1 MTLAAA
7 LILNGVPVVMSDL
20 LITFERG
27 PEDRRLSLPATGP
40 LPLLSGPRRM
50 IHGLRQKLFIV
61 ANNLVIAYASGDVDR
76 TVAGLEGLRSLAATR
91 SLAWDEVETF
101 LLTRR
106 SLAGDGFVGFFAE
119 ASFDGNF
126 RIRRIQVRG
135 ESFITGNMGVVDA
148 VGSGVDLLREAC
160 GRIGEFGT
168 LPSGFQALSKVA
180 SMCGFITRWE
190 HAVQEP
196 VTLYSTGGAFEIAY
210 FRGGKFQKAELTFAV
225 WDAEV
230 EGGNIRL
237 KGPFVMIKTKYLGD
251 VLLIDCARAD
261 CEATQNAFVTY
272 KLHTHICPPPYS
284 RSHDPTVALP
294 KYIDFSSQL
303 TQHSIL
309 ISRGEDRDLTCL
321 VETGPS
327 GLSPVDAQGGFHIP
341 IPVSPGL
348 LDSLC
353 SAIDASPLGRRTAQT

>member
-7 LILNGVPVVMSDL
+7 LVLNGIPVVMSDL

-27 PEDRRLSLPATGP
+27 PEDQRLSLPATGP
-40 LPLLSGPRRM
+40 LPLLSGPRRK

-61 ANNLVIAYASGDVDR
+61 AENLVIAYASGDVDR

-91 SLAWDEVETF
+91 ALAWDEVEKF

-119 ASFDGNF
+119 PLLDGGF
-126 RIRRIQVRG
+126 HIRRIQVRG
-135 ESFITGNMGVVDA
+135 ESFNAGDMGAVDA
-148 VGSGVDLLREAC
+148 VGSGVDLLREVC
-160 GRIGEFGT
+160 VRIGEFGA
-168 LPSGFQALSKVA
+168 LPPGLQALSKVA
-180 SMCGFITRWE
+180 SVCGIITRWE

-196 VTLYSTGGAFEIAY
+196 VTWYSTGAAFEIAC
-210 FRGGKFQKAELTFAV
+210 FRDGKFQKAELTFAV

-237 KGPFVMIKTKYLGD
+237 NGPFLMIKTKYLGD
-251 VLLIDCARAD
+251 VLLVDCARAN
-261 CEATQNAFVTY
+261 CESTHDDFVKY
-272 KLHTHICPPPYS
+272 ELNTHVCPAPYN
-284 RSHDPTVALP
+284 RSPDPTAALP
-294 KYIDFSSQL
+294 QYIDFSSEL

-309 ISRGEDRDLTCL
+309 ISRGEDRELTCV

-327 GLSPVDAQGGFHIP
+327 GLSPVDAQGGFHAP

-348 LDSLC
+348 LELLFA
-353 SAIDASPLGRRTAQT
+353 AIDASPLGRHNA